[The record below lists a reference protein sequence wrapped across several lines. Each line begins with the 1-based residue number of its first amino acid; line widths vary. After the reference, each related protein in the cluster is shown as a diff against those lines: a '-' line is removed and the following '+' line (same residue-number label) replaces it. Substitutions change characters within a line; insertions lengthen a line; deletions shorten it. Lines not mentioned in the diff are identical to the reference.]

1 MNKNNDFSEDVPQKN
16 FSWTTV
22 NIIIA
27 VLCIVNSCFLAIWLC
42 AALGITTPMIA
53 IDILLNIFLAIFYR
67 KWRKIKDFQWQKGRK
82 LKTAVIILRICVI
95 IAIVLTFLVPYIVV
109 SPDLNYSKQM
119 YQVKKFICCYGIHS
133 SDMLKYF
140 PEKLPEM
147 CEDYKFI
154 TQSGASIAQDYHP
167 SAYLIFHTDTTTM
180 HELEEDYKQLD
191 GAELVE
197 INIEAI
203 YSHIDKQKNVIDV
216 PKAFPGHVFGRL
228 DDEHIDD
235 FFDAVFYKV
244 PSYYDR
250 GCIFDYS
257 SGLVVYYW
265 T

>member
-1 MNKNNDFSEDVPQKN
+1 
-16 FSWTTV
+16 
-22 NIIIA
+22 
-27 VLCIVNSCFLAIWLC
+27 
-42 AALGITTPMIA
+42 
-53 IDILLNIFLAIFYR
+53 
-67 KWRKIKDFQWQKGRK
+67 
-82 LKTAVIILRICVI
+82 TAVIILRISI
-95 IAIVLTFLVPYIVV
+95 IIVIVLTFLVPYIVV
-109 SPDLNYSKQM
+109 RPDLNYSKQM

-133 SDMLKYF
+133 GDMLEYF
-140 PEKLPEM
+140 PEKLPEV

-154 TQSGASIAQDYHP
+154 TQGGGSIAQDYHP
-167 SAYLIFHTDTTTM
+167 SAYLIFHTDTSTI
-180 HELEEDYKQLD
+180 HELEEYYKQLD

-216 PKAFPGHVFGRL
+216 PKAFSGHVFAWL
-228 DDEHIDD
+228 DDVHIDD